1 MADRTSA
8 LANLIA
14 PAAASEAGA
23 RLAEL
28 RPAAIAQVTAWP
40 DTAGNAS
47 KVIGELFSLAPG
59 SVGSAVEHGA
69 VTVITLAPGRY
80 FLLSE
85 NDSLVSKLSAALPTS
100 EAAVTD
106 LSHAR
111 TMLRLSGEAAAD
123 ILGKGLAID
132 LHRSVFAPGR
142 AAQSVI
148 HHMDVLVIA
157 REEEVF
163 DLVVFRGFG
172 LSLAEWLL
180 DAGLEFDIGF
190 DPI

>member
-1 MADRTSA
+1 MADRLSA
-8 LANLIA
+8 LANLA
-14 PAAASEAGA
+14 TPPAAHGASAM
-23 RLAEL
+23 LAEL
-28 RPAAIAQVTAWP
+28 RLPGIVQVTAWP
-40 DTAGNAS
+40 DTAEDAGKA
-47 KVIGELFSLAPG
+47 IGELFGKAPG
-59 SVGSAVEHGA
+59 PVGAAVEHGP
-69 VTVITLAPGRY
+69 VTVITVAPGRY
-80 FLLSE
+80 ILASE
-85 NDSLVSKLSAALPTS
+85 DDALASALSAALPAS

-111 TMLRLSGEAAAD
+111 TMLRLSGEAAVD

-132 LHRSVFAPGR
+132 LHESVFPAGR

-148 HHMDVLVIA
+148 HHIDVLIIR
-157 REEEVF
+157 REDEAF

-190 DPI
+190 QST

>member
-1 MADRTSA
+1 MADRLSA
-8 LANLIA
+8 LANLA
-14 PAAASEAGA
+14 ASPAAHGAGA
-23 RLAEL
+23 MLAEL
-28 RPAAIAQVTAWP
+28 HPASIALVTAWP
-40 DTAGNAS
+40 DTAENAG
-47 KVIGELFSLAPG
+47 KAIGKLFGEAPG
-59 SVGSAVEHGA
+59 PVGAAVEHGP
-69 VTVITLAPGRY
+69 VRMITLAPGRT
-80 FLLSE
+80 L
-85 NDSLVSKLSAALPTS
+85 LVSQDDNLASVLNAALPPD

-132 LHRSVFAPGR
+132 LHASVFPAGR
-142 AAQSVI
+142 AAHSVV

-163 DLVVFRGFG
+163 DLVVFRSFG
-172 LSLAEWLL
+172 RSLAEWLL

-190 DPI
+190 QSP